1 MIQGV
6 CGNEAC
12 NTIGVATGAVV
23 AVLLMLI
30 NVVEVRSAEL
40 LTAGEL
46 LPSVV
51 VTTLLLTNVD
61 KVC

>member
-23 AVLLMLI
+23 AVLLI

-40 LTAGEL
+40 LTAGKL

-51 VTTLLLTNVD
+51 VTTLLLTIVD